1 MRPSRSPTLRGRLL
15 LLVGFV
21 ALALLAFAALAVWQD
36 YKAELR
42 AASARLGGEPMA
54 LTTPDGRQVLNTL
67 WAPGERRSNILGS
80 LTARRVF
87 TSGHTEVSNLH
98 QSSTT
103 GRPVIIAAVPVF
115 TAGQEP
121 PLPAYAL
128 GISLRRDYLARMLS
142 EQSVRQGWSGG
153 VLDRRGNYVAR
164 TQRDAE
170 TVGQPAQ
177 PRVQA
182 ALAEAASGIIRGDLQ
197 TLEGVPWVA
206 AFARAPATGYA
217 VVVGVPE
224 EAFAAPLRAALL
236 RTLGTGALI
245 AAAGLLLALLL
256 GRRVVASLHV
266 LEMLGQG
273 RPAGLVPKAGLREVD
288 DIARALADAARRQ
301 ALLIAEL
308 NHRVKNTLA
317 TVQSVAVQ
325 TLRSAEGDTA
335 RFTHDFGQRL
345 QALAAAHNLLTAHS
359 WGATDLAAIV
369 QAALG
374 PWLGGSG
381 SGRQIAFEG
390 PEGIPVAPRQAQ
402 AIVLALHELATN
414 AVKHGAL
421 SRAGGRVALGWSREP
436 DGGVVAH
443 WTETGGPAIAGP
455 PQRRGFGTRLLE
467 RALAYDLGPGATVE
481 LRFQPTGLHAVIR
494 FAPGAVLPETAEGQ
508 AADQGFN
515 GA

>member
-1 MRPSRSPTLRGRLL
+1 
-15 LLVGFV
+15 
-21 ALALLAFAALAVWQD
+21 
-36 YKAELR
+36 
-42 AASARLGGEPMA
+42 
-54 LTTPDGRQVLNTL
+54 
-67 WAPGERRSNILGS
+67 
-80 LTARRVF
+80 
-87 TSGHTEVSNLH
+87 VSNLH
-98 QSSTT
+98 QGSTT
-103 GRPVIIAAVPVF
+103 GRPIIIAAVPVF
-115 TAGQEP
+115 TAHQEP
-121 PLPAYAL
+121 SRPAYAL

-142 EQSVRQGWSGG
+142 EQSLRQGWSGG

-177 PRVQA
+177 PRVLA
-182 ALAEAASGIIRGDLQ
+182 ALAEADSGIIRGDLQ

-217 VVVGVPE
+217 AVVGVPE
-224 EAFAAPLRAALL
+224 EAFLAPLRAALL

-256 GRRVVASLHV
+256 GRRVVAALHV

-273 RPAGLVPKAGLREVD
+273 GPAGAVPKAGLREVD
-288 DIARALADAARRQ
+288 DVAEALADAARRQ

-374 PWLGGSG
+374 PWLGSR
-381 SGRQIAFEG
+381 RQIAFEG
-390 PEGIPVAPRQAQ
+390 PEDLPVAPRQAQ

-436 DGGVVAH
+436 DGVVVIH
-443 WTETGGPAIAGP
+443 WTETGGPAVAGP

-467 RALAYDLGPGATVE
+467 RALAHDLGPGAVVD
-481 LRFQPTGLHAVIR
+481 LRFEPTGLYAVIR
-494 FAPGAVLPETAEGQ
+494 FTPGAVLPETADGHV
-508 AADQGFN
+508 ADQGHI
-515 GA
+515 GT